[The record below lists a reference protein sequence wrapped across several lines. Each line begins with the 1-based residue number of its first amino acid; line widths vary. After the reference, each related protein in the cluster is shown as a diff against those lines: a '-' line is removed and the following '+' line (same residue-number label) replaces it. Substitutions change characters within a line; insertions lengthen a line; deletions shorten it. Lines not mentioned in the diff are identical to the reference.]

1 VSVRPAIDAASLH
14 DDAFARDPFPVWERL
29 RHDAPLFHDTV
40 ADVYLLTRYDDVTAV
55 LRDDVTYSTWIYKTW
70 FANVMGDTFAQYD
83 GERHAHERARVA
95 PHLVGAPLERLLR
108 PAVEATAAAVV
119 AALPAA
125 VDLVGPF
132 TFRLP
137 GLVMASLFGIPEG
150 EEQRFLRLAGDISWG
165 LVGGEAELAAGV
177 AARGELEAWT
187 TKRLEERRWGT
198 PPAAPDDL
206 LQWLVEPDAAG
217 AVLDDDY
224 IRTNVNF
231 LSAAGSST
239 VDYALRNVLWAV
251 LAHPELAA
259 AARAGDADAIDRTF
273 TETMRYA
280 PPVPYEGRI
289 VTEDVEWHGQVV
301 PKGAIVR
308 VALASATNDESVF
321 PEPRRFDLGR
331 ADLWPGDSRGGIR
344 RDGAASHL
352 AFGLGSHFC
361 AGYKLSRLEAREG
374 LLRLFGG
381 RRPDLAEPLP
391 PLRVH
396 QYHLTVPSLRV
407 TLTQGG
413 PP

>member
-1 VSVRPAIDAASLH
+1 
-14 DDAFARDPFPVWERL
+14 
-29 RHDAPLFHDTV
+29 
-40 ADVYLLTRYDDVTAV
+40 
-55 LRDDVTYSTWIYKTW
+55 
-70 FANVMGDTFAQYD
+70 M
-83 GERHAHERARVA
+83 
-95 PHLVGAPLERLLR
+95 
-108 PAVEATAAAVV
+108 
-119 AALPAA
+119 AALPAD

-137 GLVMASLFGIPEG
+137 GLVMASLFGIPDG
-150 EEQRFLRLAGDISWG
+150 EAEERFLRLASDISWG

-177 AARGELEAWT
+177 AARRELETWT
-187 TKRLEERRWGT
+187 SQRLEERRLG
-198 PPAAPDDL
+198 AAPDDL
-206 LQWLVEPDAAG
+206 LQWLVEPDATG
-217 AVLDDDY
+217 AILDDDY

-251 LAHPELAA
+251 LAHPELATA
-259 AARAGDADAIDRTF
+259 ACDGDTDVIDRTF
-273 TETMRYA
+273 TETMRFA

-289 VTEDVEWHGQVV
+289 VTRDVEWHGQVV
-301 PKGAIVR
+301 PKGSIVR

-321 PEPRRFDLGR
+321 AEPRRFDLGR
-331 ADLWPGDSRGGIR
+331 ADLRPGDSRGGIH

-374 LLRLFGG
+374 IVRLFRE
-381 RRPDLAEPLP
+381 RRPQLSGPLP

-413 PP
+413 NA

>member
-1 VSVRPAIDAASLH
+1 MSIRSAIDATSLH

-40 ADVYLLTRYDDVTAV
+40 DDVYLLTRYDDVTAV
-55 LRDDVTYSTWIYKTW
+55 LRDDTTYSTWIYKTW

-95 PHLVGAPLERLLR
+95 PHLVGAPLERILR
-108 PAVEATAAAVV
+108 PAVAATADAVV
-119 AALPAA
+119 AALPAD

-137 GLVMASLFGIPEG
+137 GLVMASLLGIPDG
-150 EEQRFLRLAGDISWG
+150 EAERFLRIAGDISWG

-177 AARGELEAWT
+177 AARRELETWT
-187 TKRLEERRWGT
+187 SQRLEKRRLG
-198 PPAAPDDL
+198 AAPDDL
-206 LQWLVEPDAAG
+206 LQWLVEPDATG
-217 AVLDDDY
+217 ALLDDDY

-251 LAHPELAA
+251 LAHPELATA
-259 AARAGDADAIDRTF
+259 ACAGDEGVIDRTF
-273 TETMRYA
+273 TETMRFA

-289 VTEDVEWHGQVV
+289 VTRDVEWHGHVV
-301 PKGAIVR
+301 PKGSIVR

-321 PEPRRFDLGR
+321 AEPRRFDLRR
-331 ADLWPGDSRGGIR
+331 ADLWPGDSRGGIH

-361 AGYKLSRLEAREG
+361 AGYKLSRLETREG
-374 LLRLFGG
+374 LVRLFRE
-381 RRPDLAEPLP
+381 RRPELSGPLP
-391 PLRVH
+391 PLRMH

-413 PP
+413 PA